1 MHEKKCNTKGNLH
14 SIRNMQESMKIDQNE
29 SIFLTEE
36 DEERIHFNQDYK
48 LDNIL

>member
-1 MHEKKCNTKGNLH
+1 MKKSVSNTKGNLH

-36 DEERIHFNQDYK
+36 DEEQIHFNQDYK